1 MPQGD
6 TQTPS
11 HTIEVDFPVHGDA
24 IPLDHGYA
32 LYAALSRLA
41 SVGPWLHGTD
51 AVAIHPIRGN
61 YAGKGLLKL
70 SAKSRLRLRLPAA
83 CLPQILILAGKRV
96 EIDGHPV
103 RIGVPQTTLLRPTT
117 ALYAHMVTTRN
128 GRVVSRVPGSS
139 SGRICCGRCCG
150 PSPRRGKS
158 TNAGPKRSTLPSR
171 PSSGLSCARPAGSR
185 GREGQSRTPSRRAPS
200 SSARRTKTPNGWC
213 FRDWSSRTCCS
224 TSGPW
229 SRRSSCPDPSI
240 SRTNAGRTRA
250 ICSRSQKWPI
260 WSPSSQRSGIIGR
273 VWTRGS
279 KARVSDPPPV
289 SSMSPKRRA
298 WNSSSGSL
306 SKESSKKIWRAN
318 S

>member
-103 RIGVPQTTLLRPTT
+103 RIGVPQTTLLCPTT

-128 GRVVSRVPGSS
+128 GQDEERFDTEIRRQLATLDIAARPT
-139 SGRICCGRCCG
+139 
-150 PSPRRGKS
+150 RGKRRILRIKAKAVVGHS
-158 TNAGPKRSTLPSR
+158 LLVSELTAEESIRLQEAGLGGRRKRGCGVFIPW
-171 PSSGLSCARPAGSR
+171 R
-185 GREGQSRTPSRRAPS
+185 G
-200 SSARRTKTPNGWC
+200 
-213 FRDWSSRTCCS
+213 
-224 TSGPW
+224 
-229 SRRSSCPDPSI
+229 
-240 SRTNAGRTRA
+240 
-250 ICSRSQKWPI
+250 
-260 WSPSSQRSGIIGR
+260 
-273 VWTRGS
+273 
-279 KARVSDPPPV
+279 
-289 SSMSPKRRA
+289 
-298 WNSSSGSL
+298 
-306 SKESSKKIWRAN
+306 
-318 S
+318 